1 MKIKNIKVELWI
13 ISICIFILMLNSII
27 LFPKKVNSFFL
38 NMIESELDSST
49 ERNTE
54 LIYGKINETNTLL
67 YGISTDIID
76 EAI

>member
-49 ERNTE
+49 ERNME
-54 LIYGKINETNTLL
+54 K
-67 YGISTDIID
+67 
-76 EAI
+76 